1 MSERD
6 RKYTTNI
13 DTHYLESDDRD
24 LEQQLSIASGAL
36 HFISKNYS
44 FSTFSHFGK
53 LVELVNNNGG
63 DPNNAKRLLEEWDY
77 SSSDFIN
84 RNGYG
89 NCVDFAVLA
98 QKMLQDVGVP
108 TAIIGVLPDPEEY
121 SERQIN
127 FFHYRHTSLL
137 YINRGDDLKMFM
149 FEPGWKFPQPIIV
162 DPGIVSGNPDWEF
175 ETINTS
181 NSTFT
186 QRTLNKNKNKY
197 NERTFDVRQLSIE
210 SCTSLTKNL
219 TRVPRKLEI
228 LNKMKDGVPTY
239 LVRFDP
245 SKSTF
250 VSNIPGVEG
259 EFIPLSLSET
269 QRDLLES
276 NLEFPGLVDYL
287 SNIFKLHTSLPKDF
301 WVAGEK

>member
-6 RKYTTNI
+6 PRQTTNI
-13 DTHYLESDDRD
+13 DTRYLKLDDRD
-24 LEQQLSIASGAL
+24 LEQQLSRASGVL
-36 HFISKNYS
+36 LFISKNYS

-84 RNGYG
+84 KNGYG

-98 QKMLQDVGVP
+98 QKMLHDVGVP
-108 TAIIGVLPDPEEY
+108 TTIIGALPDTEGY

-127 FFHYRHTSLL
+127 FFRYRHTSLL
-137 YINRGDDLKMFM
+137 YANRSGQLRTFM
-149 FEPGWKFPQPIIV
+149 FEPGWKFPKPITV
-162 DPGIVSGNPDWEF
+162 DQGIVSGNQDWDF
-175 ETINTS
+175 ETINTTDF
-181 NSTFT
+181 TFT
-186 QRTLNKNKNKY
+186 QKTFNKNKSKY
-197 NERTFDVRQLSIE
+197 GERTFDVRELSIE

-219 TRVPRKLEI
+219 TRIPRKLEI
-228 LNKMKDGVPTY
+228 LNKMKDGVSTY

-245 SKSTF
+245 RKGTF

-259 EFIPLSLSET
+259 EFIPQSLNET
-269 QRDLLES
+269 QRNLLES
-276 NLEFPGLVDYL
+276 NLEFPGIVDYL
-287 SNIFKLHTSLPKDF
+287 DGIFKLHVSLPKDF
-301 WVAGEK
+301 WVVGEK